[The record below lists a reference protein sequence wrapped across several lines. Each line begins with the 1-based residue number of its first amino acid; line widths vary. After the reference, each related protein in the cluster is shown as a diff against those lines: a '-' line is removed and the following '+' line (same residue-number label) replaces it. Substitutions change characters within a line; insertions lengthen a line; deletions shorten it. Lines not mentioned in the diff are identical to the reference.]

1 MKTQILYR
9 LQIVILSLLV
19 ALALAGYSVVFFTRL
34 DNIVHSDLYRYGLQ
48 FSDEWANEYW
58 NYSRLTLSFLG
69 VGMLLTGVSTVLTLL
84 QVRTQRISLA
94 RLVNSILLVTGI
106 LMFVLSIF
114 FFTRLD
120 YFVHNDLYNYG
131 LQFSGEWANQYWNY
145 SRLMRVFLGVTIGMS
160 GISGVLVFRAPAS
173 KIKPASGLSSLRRVD
188 LTRLICYILTSAGA
202 IALAL
207 SINYD
212 SSILA
217 FVGLGLIFWGV
228 ILFYV
233 RPENY
238 VKETL
243 LDKTTLPSL
252 TNLNEIIKE
261 IGYKG
266 KGVYLPPKY
275 FKSFESS
282 KVYISAGEDI
292 KLPPPEKT
300 REEEDKTFINNPNGA
315 LITPPGIE
323 LKRLFEK
330 TLGTNFARVDLQF
343 IEQNTP
349 KLLVEDLEIAQEVE
363 MEHKNNR
370 VFVKI
375 ENSIYQNICK
385 EARKLSKICCSL
397 GCPLCSA
404 IACALAEATGR
415 SVVIEKEETSD
426 ENQTTKIEYHLLKEP
441 REEQRQK

>member
-9 LQIVILSLLV
+9 LQIIILSLLV

-94 RLVNSILLVTGI
+94 RLVTSILLVTGI

-145 SRLMRVFLGVTIGMS
+145 SRLMRVFLGVAIGMS

-188 LTRLICYILTSAGA
+188 LTRLICYILTSVGA

-238 VKETL
+238 VKEAL

-426 ENQTTKIEYHLLKEP
+426 ENQTTKTEYRLLKEP

>member
-9 LQIVILSLLV
+9 LQIIILSLLV

-94 RLVNSILLVTGI
+94 RLVTSILLVTGI

-145 SRLMRVFLGVTIGMS
+145 SRLMRVFLGVAIGMS

-188 LTRLICYILTSAGA
+188 LTRLICYILTSVGA

-238 VKETL
+238 VKEAL

-426 ENQTTKIEYHLLKEP
+426 ENQTTKIEYRLLKEP

>member
-1 MKTQILYR
+1 VT
-9 LQIVILSLLV
+9 V
-19 ALALAGYSVVFFTRL
+19 AMAGYSVVFFTRV
-34 DNIVHSDLYRYGLQ
+34 DSIVHGDLYRYGLQ

-69 VGMLLTGVSTVLTLL
+69 VGMLLTGVSIVLTLL
-84 QVRTQRISLA
+84 QLWTQRIGLA
-94 RLVNSILLVTGI
+94 RLVTSILLVTGI

-120 YFVHNDLYNYG
+120 YVVHHDLYNYG
-131 LQFSGEWANQYWNY
+131 LQYSDEWANQYLNY
-145 SRLMRVFLGVTIGMS
+145 SRLMRVFLGVAIGMS
-160 GISGVLVFRAPAS
+160 GISGVLIFRAPAL
-173 KIKPASGLSSLRRVD
+173 KIKPALGLSALRRVN

-202 IALAL
+202 IALAF
-207 SINYD
+207 SVNYN

-217 FVGLGLIFWGV
+217 FIGLGLVFWGV
-228 ILFYV
+228 ILLYV

-238 VKETL
+238 VKEAL

-261 IGYKG
+261 IGCRG
-266 KGVYLPPKY
+266 KGVYLPPRY

-282 KVYISAGEDI
+282 KVYISAGEDM

-300 REEEDKTFINNPNGA
+300 RDEEDKTFIKDPNGA
-315 LITPPGIE
+315 LITSPGIE

-330 TLGTNFARVDLQF
+330 TLGTNFTRVDLQYL
-343 IEQNTP
+343 EQNMP

-363 MEHKNNR
+363 MEHENDR

-375 ENSIYQNICK
+375 ENSIYQTMCK
-385 EARKLSKICCSL
+385 EVKELSKIYCSL

-415 SVVIEKEETSD
+415 SVIIEKEETSD
-426 ENQTTKIEYHLLKEP
+426 ESQTTKIEYRLLKEP

>member
-1 MKTQILYR
+1 MKTQILYT

-19 ALALAGYSVVFFTRL
+19 TLAMAGYSVVFFTRV
-34 DNIVHSDLYRYGLQ
+34 DNIVHDDLYRYGLQ
-48 FSDEWANEYW
+48 FSDEWANQYW
-58 NYSRLTLSFLG
+58 NYSRLMLSFLG
-69 VGMLLTGVSTVLTLL
+69 VGMLLTGVSIALTLL
-84 QVRTQRISLA
+84 QVRVHRISLA
-94 RLVNSILLVTGI
+94 RLVTSILLVTGI

-120 YFVHNDLYNYG
+120 YFVHHDLYSYG
-131 LQFSGEWANQYWNY
+131 LQFSYEWANQYWNY
-145 SRLMRVFLGVTIGMS
+145 SRLMHVFLGVAIGMS
-160 GISGVLVFRAPAS
+160 GISGALIFRTPTLET
-173 KIKPASGLSSLRRVD
+173 KPSPGLSALRGVN

-202 IALAL
+202 IALAF
-207 SINYD
+207 SVNYN

-217 FVGLGLIFWGV
+217 FIGLGLIFWGV

-238 VKETL
+238 VKEAL

-252 TNLNEIIKE
+252 TNLNEIVRE

-266 KGVYLPPKY
+266 KGVYLSPKY

-282 KVYISAGEDI
+282 KVYISAGEDM

-300 REEEDKTFINNPNGA
+300 LAEEDRMFIKDPNGA
-315 LITPPGIE
+315 LLTPPGIE

-330 TLGTNFARVDLQF
+330 TLGTNFTRVDLQF

-349 KLLVEDLEIAQEVE
+349 KLLVEDLEIAQDVE
-363 MEHKNNR
+363 MEHENDR

-375 ENSIYQNICK
+375 ENSIYQTVCK
-385 EARKLSKICCSL
+385 EAKKLSKIYSSL

-426 ENQTTKIEYHLLKEP
+426 ENQTTKIEYRLLKER
-441 REEQRQK
+441 REEQRRK